1 MRGAAEARPSSLV
14 PDLQFAPMGTVE
26 RRARTPAKAERER
39 ALEVQLG
46 PLGGFEVRP
55 TRVFVW
61 GGSERA
67 GRERILSLG
76 AAPRNLVADEQGR
89 ELRAGALRVRSNGNP
104 VLTVALAGV
113 YAARRL
119 RSSRSAT

>member
-1 MRGAAEARPSSLV
+1 
-14 PDLQFAPMGTVE
+14 MGTVE
-26 RRARTPAKAERER
+26 RRASTPAKAESER

-61 GGSERA
+61 GGSERE
-67 GRERILSLG
+67 GRGRILSLG
-76 AAPRNLVADEQGR
+76 AAPRNLVPNEQGR

-113 YAARRL
+113 YVARRL
-119 RSSRSAT
+119 RSPRSVT